1 MTLYIFLLFAGLLG
15 GFLAGLIGIGG
26 GVIYIFVLEII
37 FIELGIL
44 PQEIPQFTIANSIF
58 AVFFASL
65 SANISLIRLKQFYWK
80 TILLVGVG
88 SIITSLFLLAFV
100 VNTSWFSKDKFNWIV
115 ILILLYMLLKLL
127 FQQRKETIEKELKEV
142 KPSSF
147 ILSGIAGG
155 MISSISGLGGGV
167 VMMPIFTSF
176 LKLNIKKAK
185 AISLGVICLTAFMMT
200 LFNFTQIPISKIPVF
215 SKGIIIFPISLLLAL
230 GVIISA
236 PLGVKFAQKWSSKR
250 ISIIYII
257 FLSLFLLK
265 KIITL

>member
-1 MTLYIFLLFAGLLG
+1 MTLYIFLLLAGLLG

-37 FIELGIL
+37 FMEMGIL
-44 PQEIPQFTIANSIF
+44 PQEIPQFTISNSIF
-58 AVFFASL
+58 AVFFASF

-80 TILLVGVG
+80 TILLVGIG
-88 SIITSLFLLAFV
+88 SITISLFMLAFI

-127 FQQRKETIEKELKEV
+127 FQQRKETIEKELEEV
-142 KPSSF
+142 KTRFF
-147 ILSGIAGG
+147 IMSGIAGG
-155 MISSISGLGGGV
+155 VISSISGLGGGV

-200 LFNFTQIPISKIPVF
+200 LFNLFEQPISQVSVL
-215 SKGIIIFPISLLLAL
+215 SKGLIIFPVSLLLAL

-236 PLGVKFAQKWSSKR
+236 PFGVKFAQKWSSKR